1 MAAKSHVD
9 GGDARHQKGCIK
21 DWPAEQD
28 IERLPHGE
36 QIDAD
41 VADQIDEQQPGADF
55 ARKVST
61 WLLLI
66 YLIGYVGINLFTM
79 GQALNILLGWPV
91 FYAALLVASIS
102 AVYVTFGGQTS
113 VIMTDLFQGA
123 MLLAT
128 GLVLLILGIDHLGGF
143 DQFWQHLPR

>member
-1 MAAKSHVD
+1 M
-9 GGDARHQKGCIK
+9 
-21 DWPAEQD
+21 
-28 IERLPHGE
+28 
-36 QIDAD
+36 
-41 VADQIDEQQPGADF
+41 
-55 ARKVST
+55 
-61 WLLLI
+61 

-128 GLVLLILGIDHLGGF
+128 GLILLILGIDHLGGF
-143 DQFWQHLPR
+143 DQFWQHLPREHRLRSVYNEDPSFPPSVYLAGRHGELSHVLLSKPGHGDALALGTLG